1 MVPSVVSQ
9 ATWTSPY
16 DPLAK
21 VPPNIWYLAAR
32 GQSGMTCPAMPGR
45 AKTPRPEFG
54 PGGGPEFGP
63 GGGPE
68 FGPGGGAFAL
78 LVSCWSWRRA
88 AKELLSELLAS
99 CWYWWRAAGELP
111 SELLANR

>member
-1 MVPSVVSQ
+1 MPSVVSQ
-9 ATWTSPY
+9 ATKTTPY

-21 VPPNIWYLAAR
+21 MPPNIWYLAAR

-45 AKTPRPEFG
+45 ATTPC
-54 PGGGPEFGP
+54 PEFGP

-111 SELLANR
+111 NELLANR

>member
-9 ATWTSPY
+9 HTWTSPY

-21 VPPNIWYLAAR
+21 EPPNIWYLAAPPCR
-32 GQSGMTCPAMPGR
+32 GHSGMTCPAMPGH
-45 AKTPRPEFG
+45 AKTQC
-54 PGGGPEFGP
+54 PEFGP

-78 LVSCWSWRRA
+78 LVSCWSWWRA